1 MLKFYAVITLFLFA
15 ATFTHA
21 QISYTVKLKYKKSNY
36 SLSQPAAFLTQKAIA
51 RRNKQNIAI
60 DSTDLPINKSY
71 LDSIANVHGVTIK
84 SRSRW
89 FNHVVVDITDPYAI
103 DTINSFSFVQ

>member
-1 MLKFYAVITLFLFA
+1 MFKFYAAITLFLFA
-15 ATFTHA
+15 ATYTQA
-21 QISYTVKLKYKKSNY
+21 QQLTYTVKLKYKKSNF
-36 SLSQPAAFLTQKAIA
+36 SFSQPSAFLTPKAIA
-51 RRNKQNIAI
+51 RRNRQHVGI

-89 FNHVVVDITDPYAI
+89 LNQVVVDITDPY
-103 DTINSFSFVQ
+103 S